1 MKRAPTLPLRRGGI
15 LQLSTWLILAGGTAS
30 LMSCDSS
37 ERQAMQARASYEAE
51 SKRLIEELDS
61 QRQQLLS
68 GEVPNNFH
76 IPGVGY
82 YHADAHD
89 FYEHSYNFQR
99 DNKWFVNNAWLDQAG
114 PTDVP
119 ASRPSPEALRR
130 IDETLDK
137 QQQGLDATAAT
148 ASHYQHQATAGPG
161 LGSTL
166 MMFWLLSGNRGFFSP
181 GPGFTSF
188 GQRAPLWESRYRE
201 QRDYQA
207 RTPAHPVLPHRIRAT
222 ALRILRRPAAAIRH
236 RPARLRRAAGSVPMA
251 AVLLPN
257 PWEREIHSASL
268 FIFDSCTRSALK
280 NAFVATI
287 GSNASKT
294 PASPGTAPMVNRIGR
309 KAATFRYPSPRRKRS
324 KTRRTNCTSFVCKP
338 ATKSSPA
345 AGSTDS
351 PCPPP
356 RFR

>member
-37 ERQAMQARASYEAE
+37 ERQAMQARASYESE
-51 SKRLIEELDS
+51 SKRLIEELDG

-76 IPGVGY
+76 IPGIGY
-82 YHADAHD
+82 YHAGAHD

-99 DNKWFVNNAWLDQAG
+99 DGKWFANNAWLDQAG
-114 PTDVP
+114 PENVP

-137 QQQGLDATAAT
+137 QQQGLDATAAQ
-148 ASHYQHQATAGPG
+148 AAHYQHQATAGPG
-161 LGSTL
+161 LGSSL

-188 GQRAPLWESRYRE
+188 GQRAPMWESRYRE

-207 RTPAHPVLPHRIRAT
+207 RSTTSYGGGSSSSRFGSS
-222 ALRILRRPAAAIRH
+222 RPS
-236 RPARLRRAAGSVPMA
+236 GS
-251 AVLLPN
+251 
-257 PWEREIHSASL
+257 S
-268 FIFDSCTRSALK
+268 
-280 NAFVATI
+280 
-287 GSNASKT
+287 
-294 PASPGTAPMVNRIGR
+294 
-309 KAATFRYPSPRRKRS
+309 
-324 KTRRTNCTSFVCKP
+324 
-338 ATKSSPA
+338 SSPSSDGA
-345 AGSTDS
+345 SRSSSSGNSHSSSSSTPSSRGGFGSHGGS
-351 PCPPP
+351 SSS
-356 RFR
+356 

>member
-207 RTPAHPVLPHRIRAT
+207 RTASYGGSSSSRFGSS
-222 ALRILRRPAAAIRH
+222 RPS
-236 RPARLRRAAGSVPMA
+236 GSSSS
-251 AVLLPN
+251 
-257 PWEREIHSASL
+257 HSSDGASH
-268 FIFDSCTRSALK
+268 SSSS
-280 NAFVATI
+280 
-287 GSNASKT
+287 GSSH
-294 PASPGTAPMVNRIGR
+294 S
-309 KAATFRYPSPRRKRS
+309 SS
-324 KTRRTNCTSFVCKP
+324 S
-338 ATKSSPA
+338 SSPSSRGGF
-345 AGSTDS
+345 GSHGGS
-351 PCPPP
+351 SSS
-356 RFR
+356 